1 MNNQM
6 KMAASLLFIMPF
18 ANAWT
23 DKPQL
28 RAQSLTPAMPHLL
41 FQMDSQPVSCQC
53 NFEDKC
59 SCDGVLKFMECIK
72 KSCEGDCNCIDED
85 VNHFAGACSAM
96 EGQCSKVGLT
106 CGQAEATCGKK
117 KVAWPAGALAMRLR
131 EEDKAKLVQAQG
143 GKKTKDSSAKKDA
156 GKQRKKDAAKKLK
169 KEATKKSK
177 KDAAKKSKQDAAKKS
192 EKEATTDGG
201 KYVSKP
207 VHDSKV
213 QAVKSQGHR
222 DFALGIIVALVVISV
237 FVSMALSANTFVS
250 KNTLGT
256 IDFIV
261 VHFISIAWFIV
272 ISHSM
277 AYFKLTGLKRV
288 LLHMAVSVACVL
300 IAIFTSWRLRDNE
313 FTLAVFGSIFNPM
326 VMWVNAGFVQTV
338 QQHGHTFTVVLL
350 HTLGLM
356 IWYAFLSFALFH
368 LVKNT
373 CQREFGDGTVDS
385 MAGGAMA
392 AGFVLLVH
400 YAISGS
406 YQQVGGAHT
415 NPPSWMETMTTLVV
429 SAVYL
434 AGAIVLQPVVKKR
447 IDASPYS
454 HKRALTVVSN
464 VLGLLPYFSIVLSFG
479 HLIIDQVQS
488 GGSSDAV
495 TTHLLH
501 AVASTA
507 VGVLMIFL
515 CAYVPALKNSLATT
529 ALLVGL
535 GGFMIGAAWSSLMD
549 NSVTM
554 MLAGKGFAHPFIE
567 KLEITAVLT
576 AFVFPTY
583 CFYLKPAIM
592 EKTAA

>member
-6 KMAASLLFIMPF
+6 KMAATLLFILPF

-23 DKPQL
+23 NTPQL

-41 FQMDSQPVSCQC
+41 FQMHSQPDSCQC
-53 NFEDKC
+53 KFEDKC

-72 KSCEGDCNCIDED
+72 KSCEGDCKCIDRD

-117 KVAWPAGALAMRLR
+117 KVAWPAGALAMKVRND
-131 EEDKAKLVQAQG
+131 DKAKLMPAKEAA
-143 GKKTKDSSAKKDA
+143 KKTKDSST
-156 GKQRKKDAAKKLK
+156 KKDAAKKVK
-169 KEATKKSK
+169 KEVTKKSK

-201 KYVSKP
+201 EVSKQ

-222 DFALGIIVALVVISV
+222 DFALGVIVALIIMSV
-237 FVSMALSANTFVS
+237 FVSMASSANSTVS
-250 KNTLGT
+250 KSTWGT

-261 VHFISIAWFIV
+261 VTFLAVSWFIV
-272 ISHSM
+272 ISHSLD
-277 AYFKLTGLKRV
+277 YYKLTGLKRV
-288 LLHMAVSVACVL
+288 LFHMAISVAFVL
-300 IAIFTSWRLRDNE
+300 VAIFVSWRLRSNA
-313 FTLAVFGSIFNPM
+313 FTLSVFGAIFTPM

-338 QQHGHTFTVVLL
+338 QQHGVTITEVLF
-350 HTLGLM
+350 HTLGLV
-356 IWYAFLSFALFH
+356 IWYSFLSVALFH

-373 CQREFGDGTVDS
+373 CEREFGDDVVDS
-385 MAGGAMA
+385 MTGGALA

-400 YAISGS
+400 MAISGS
-406 YQQVGGAHT
+406 YQQVDGPHT
-415 NPPSWMETMTTLVV
+415 NPPTLVQTWIMLAL

-434 AGAIVLQPVVKKR
+434 AAAIFLTPLVQKR
-447 IDASPYS
+447 IDASSYS
-454 HKRALTVVSN
+454 HKRGLTVVSKI
-464 VLGLLPYFSIVLSFG
+464 LGWLPYLSGVMSFG
-479 HLIIDQVQS
+479 HLIVDHAQG

-495 TTHLLH
+495 TTHLVL

-507 VGVLMIFL
+507 VGILMILL
-515 CAYVPALKNSLATT
+515 CAYVPALKNSASTT
-529 ALLVGL
+529 DVLVGL
-535 GGFMIGAAWSSLMD
+535 GGFMTGAALTSLMN
-549 NSVTM
+549 NSVNM
-554 MLAGKGFAHPFIE
+554 MLQGKGYAHPFIE
-567 KLEITAVLT
+567 KLEITVVLT

-583 CFYLKPAIM
+583 CLYLKPAIM
-592 EKTAA
+592 EKTA